1 MVGKEGVFVALLEVK
16 GLSKY
21 FGGLAA
27 LSDFN
32 MEVNEGEIRGL
43 IGPNGSGKTTLYNVI
58 SGVYRPTMG
67 TIVYQGEDISHLPP
81 STIAKMGLVRT
92 FQQTALFMDFT
103 VLQNISVGRH
113 LHAGESVFGVMGN
126 TPSTRRVEREALKKA
141 EEIVDFMEMTH
152 IKDELAVNL
161 PHGYMRALGVSVAL
175 AAEPKLLMLD
185 EPVTGMNPTEKTHML
200 SIIKRIREQGVTVLV
215 VEHDMRTVMG
225 VCDYITVLSFG
236 RKLAEGKPKEIQSN
250 EAVIEAYLGKAEL
263 LG

>member
-1 MVGKEGVFVALLEVK
+1 MALLEVK
-16 GLSKY
+16 GVSKY

-27 LSDFN
+27 LSDFD
-32 MEVNEGEIRGL
+32 MEVKEGEIRGL

-58 SGVYRPTMG
+58 SGVYRPTAG

-81 STIAKMGLVRT
+81 SAIAKKGLVRT
-92 FQQTALFMDFT
+92 FQQTALFMGFT

-113 LHAGESVFGVMGN
+113 LHAGESVFGVMGR
-126 TPSTRRVEREALKKA
+126 TPSTRRVERAALKKA

-152 IKDELAVNL
+152 LKDELAVNL

-185 EPVTGMNPTEKTHML
+185 EPVTGMNPTEKAHML

>member
-1 MVGKEGVFVALLEVK
+1 MALLEVK

-27 LSDFN
+27 ISEFD
-32 MEVNEGEIRGL
+32 MELNEGEIRGL
-43 IGPNGSGKTTLYNVI
+43 IGPNGAGKTTLYNVI
-58 SGVYRPTMG
+58 SGVYRPTVG

-81 STIAKMGLVRT
+81 STIAKKGLVRT
-92 FQQTALFMDFT
+92 FQQTALFMNFT

-113 LHAGESVFGVMGN
+113 LHAGESVFGVMGS

-152 IKDELAVNL
+152 IKDELAINL

-185 EPVTGMNPTEKTHML
+185 EPVTGMNPTEKAHML
-200 SIIKRIREQGVTVLV
+200 NLIQKIRKQGITVLV

-225 VCDYITVLSFG
+225 VCDYITVLNFG

-250 EAVIEAYLGKAEL
+250 EEVIEAYLGRAEL